1 MNIQGQV
8 GVYKQKKREKIFQ
21 AGEELEGWVGDK
33 AGNILKK
40 EMYL

>member
-21 AGEELEGWVGDK
+21 ASEELEEWVGDK
-33 AGNILKK
+33 AWNIFKK
-40 EMYL
+40 EM